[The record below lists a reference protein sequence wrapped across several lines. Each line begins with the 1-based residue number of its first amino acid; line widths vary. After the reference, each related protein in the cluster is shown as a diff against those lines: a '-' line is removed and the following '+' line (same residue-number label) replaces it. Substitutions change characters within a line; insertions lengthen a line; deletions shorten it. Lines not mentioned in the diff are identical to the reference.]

1 MGFQQRISVKT
12 IHTLLAMV
20 TLCIKQ
26 TLFALPSNG
35 IAIARVKFVYVIITV
50 TLDTRPG
57 RAVTAEWITKI
68 IINTFFASRAARASS
83 TVNTNDFD
91 MIKCA
96 WRNKVGTMTGTIVR
110 TRTCLAI
117 SWSP

>member
-1 MGFQQRISVKT
+1 MGFQQRISVKS

-26 TLFALPSNG
+26 TLFALSSNG
-35 IAIARVKFVYVIITV
+35 IAISRVKFVYVVITV

-57 RAVTAEWITKI
+57 RPVTTEWITKI
-68 IINTFFASRAARASS
+68 IINTFFASGTARASS

-96 WRNKVGTMTGTIVR
+96 WRNKIGTMTGTIVR
-110 TRTCLAI
+110 AGACLAI